1 MSTNEIKKV
10 LTDALE
16 AFLHFDEELL
26 FSDAHEQAIAHRIAF
41 YIEKRGVGE
50 YAVDCEYNKRAG
62 DIKRWA
68 NKRIRPDIIVHKRGR
83 NAVGDNLLV
92 VEIKKDKIS
101 EWDITRL
108 KFMTN
113 PYNGAF
119 GYELGCFLYFQNGHP
134 QYIWVGKGKI
144 QTDL

>member
-26 FSDAHEQAIAHRIAF
+26 FSDAHEQAIAHRIAY
-41 YIEKRGVGE
+41 YIERRGVTG
-50 YAVDCEYNKRAG
+50 YSVDCEYNKRAD

-68 NKRIRPDIIVHKRGR
+68 NKRIRTDIIVHKRGR
-83 NAVGDNLLV
+83 NGVGDNLLV

-101 EWDITRL
+101 QSDIARL

-113 PYNGAF
+113 PRNGAF
-119 GYELGCFLYFQNGHP
+119 GYELGCFLYFQNGRP
-134 QYIWVGKGKI
+134 QYTWVENGKI